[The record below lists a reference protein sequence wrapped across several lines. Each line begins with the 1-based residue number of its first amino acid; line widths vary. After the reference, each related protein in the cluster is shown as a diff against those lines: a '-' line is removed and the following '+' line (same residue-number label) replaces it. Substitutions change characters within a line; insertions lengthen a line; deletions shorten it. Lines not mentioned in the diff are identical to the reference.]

1 MNNQKVKLTNKLV
14 NGFKSNTF
22 TADGKKG
29 KAYFI
34 QEETAPGLNLR
45 VQPTW
50 KDKQGNEFQGTKTWI
65 FRHHSRR
72 DKNVKD
78 WKIGRAGDIT
88 LEKAS
93 GLILE

>member
-29 KAYFI
+29 KPYFI

-45 VQPTW
+45 VRTDLLDHL
-50 KDKQGNEFQGTKTWI
+50 K
-65 FRHHSRR
+65 
-72 DKNVKD
+72 
-78 WKIGRAGDIT
+78 
-88 LEKAS
+88 KA
-93 GLILE
+93 LMKFKYY

>member
-34 QEETAPGLNLR
+34 QEKKLIEVESLN
-45 VQPTW
+45 
-50 KDKQGNEFQGTKTWI
+50 
-65 FRHHSRR
+65 
-72 DKNVKD
+72 
-78 WKIGRAGDIT
+78 GRAPRI
-88 LEKAS
+88 K
-93 GLILE
+93 IICPKKKVN

>member
-34 QEETAPGLNLR
+34 QEETAPGFKSNTFTADGKKGKAYFIQEETAPGLNLR

-50 KDKQGNEFQGTKTWI
+50 E
-65 FRHHSRR
+65 
-72 DKNVKD
+72 
-78 WKIGRAGDIT
+78 
-88 LEKAS
+88 
-93 GLILE
+93 

>member
-45 VQPTW
+45 VQPT
-50 KDKQGNEFQGTKTWI
+50 
-65 FRHHSRR
+65 
-72 DKNVKD
+72 
-78 WKIGRAGDIT
+78 
-88 LEKAS
+88 
-93 GLILE
+93 

>member
-14 NGFKSNTF
+14 NSFKSNTF
-22 TADGKKG
+22 TTDGKKG

-50 KDKQGNEFQGTKTWI
+50 KAI
-65 FRHHSRR
+65 Y
-72 DKNVKD
+72 
-78 WKIGRAGDIT
+78 RA
-88 LEKAS
+88 
-93 GLILE
+93 

>member
-22 TADGKKG
+22 TAYSKKG
-29 KAYFI
+29 KPYFI
-34 QEETAPGLNLR
+34 QEETTLGLNLR

-50 KDKQGNEFQGTKTWI
+50 KDKNGNEIQGTKNWI

-72 DKNVKD
+72 DKHVKD
-78 WKIGRAGDIT
+78 W
-88 LEKAS
+88 
-93 GLILE
+93 